1 MYSKLSLVSFTGF
14 LPDSEIDIITPC
26 PQKRIKHVLFDFDGT
41 ISLLREGWQHI
52 MQAVCV
58 EEICGDH
65 APSIEIESRVA
76 NFIEET
82 TGEQTI
88 VQMEQLVSM
97 VREAGLVHE
106 SQILDAKGYKA
117 RYNARLIRPVQ
128 ERLAQLAS
136 GSISE
141 EQFMVAGT
149 KEFLSAL
156 GGMDL
161 FLYVFSGTDQADVRN
176 EAKALGVDEYFIEI
190 WGALDSIEAF
200 SKEKTIQTIINNHNL
215 SGNALLA
222 IGDGPVEIRNIK
234 AVGGTAIGVASD
246 EINGGW
252 DEDKRQRLLSA
263 GADILISDFL
273 EAKKLISYL
282 FDSP

>member
-1 MYSKLSLVSFTGF
+1 MYSDLSLESYTGV
-14 LPDSEIDIITPC
+14 LPDTEINIIKPC
-26 PQKRIKHVLFDFDGT
+26 HQKPVRHVLFDFDGT

-58 EEICGDH
+58 EEISGDH
-65 APSIEIESRVA
+65 TPSAEIESQVA
-76 NFIEET
+76 NFIDET

-88 VQMEQLVSM
+88 LQMERLVSM

-136 GSISE
+136 GSITA
-141 EQFMVAGT
+141 EQFMVTGARD
-149 KEFLSAL
+149 FLSIL

-161 FLYVFSGTDQADVRN
+161 FLYVFSGTDQADVQN
-176 EAKALGVDEYFIEI
+176 EARALGVSEYFLEI
-190 WGALDSIEAF
+190 WGALESIEAF
-200 SKEKTIQTIINNHNL
+200 SKEKTIQTIINKHNL
-215 SGNALLA
+215 SGDALLA

-252 DEDKRQRLLSA
+252 DEDKRHRLLRA
-263 GADILISDFL
+263 GADILIPDFRD
-273 EAKKLISYL
+273 AQKLVTYL
-282 FDSP
+282 FATP